1 MRYFRYL
8 RYRAAQRRFPGSGKP
23 LRIRYRNT
31 PSATRT
37 AATSPGP
44 VAAPSATATP
54 IRYPDHASDQGGS
67 GGSGSSGPDRRGV
80 TAPGTLPRR
89 HRRMATVAEPAEQLL
104 YRPEEAAK
112 ALRIGRSM
120 VYEEIRLGRLQTV
133 RIGRRRL
140 VPPEYIER
148 YVELLKR
155 EAEATA

>member
-1 MRYFRYL
+1 M
-8 RYRAAQRRFPGSGKP
+8 
-23 LRIRYRNT
+23 T
-31 PSATRT
+31 T
-37 AATSPGP
+37 AAP
-44 VAAPSATATP
+44 
-54 IRYPDHASDQGGS
+54 
-67 GGSGSSGPDRRGV
+67 
-80 TAPGTLPRR
+80 
-89 HRRMATVAEPAEQLL
+89 PAEQLL

-140 VPPEYIER
+140 PPEYIAQ

>member
-1 MRYFRYL
+1 M
-8 RYRAAQRRFPGSGKP
+8 S
-23 LRIRYRNT
+23 
-31 PSATRT
+31 
-37 AATSPGP
+37 
-44 VAAPSATATP
+44 
-54 IRYPDHASDQGGS
+54 
-67 GGSGSSGPDRRGV
+67 
-80 TAPGTLPRR
+80 
-89 HRRMATVAEPAEQLL
+89 TVAEPAEQLL

-140 VPPEYIER
+140 VPPEYIAQ